1 MVPLQPDGSF
11 GVTIC
16 DRAWIGPDTTPAAGR
31 DGGRGAVVAAGAVVT
46 GDVAPYTIVAGIP
59 ARKIGDRNRDL
70 RYEFTGRPVP
80 FY

>member
-1 MVPLQPDGSF
+1 M
-11 GVTIC
+11 
-16 DRAWIGPDTTPAAGR
+16 
-31 DGGRGAVVAAGAVVT
+31 VAAGAVVT